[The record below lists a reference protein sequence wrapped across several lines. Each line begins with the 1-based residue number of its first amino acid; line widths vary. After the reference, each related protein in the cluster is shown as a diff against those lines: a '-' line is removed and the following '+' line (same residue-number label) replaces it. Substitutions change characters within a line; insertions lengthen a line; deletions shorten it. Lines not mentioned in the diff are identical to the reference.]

1 MITFLTNEVY
11 NGNSNNAK
19 SFLDEVY
26 DVAQE
31 IARLIREID
40 KEALIAWVKEKS
52 KELVNKTRDRFR
64 LN

>member
-1 MITFLTNEVY
+1 
-11 NGNSNNAK
+11 
-19 SFLDEVY
+19 
-26 DVAQE
+26 VAQE

-40 KEALIAWVKEKS
+40 KEALITWVKEKS

>member
-11 NGNSNNAK
+11 NGNANNAK

>member
-1 MITFLTNEVY
+1 
-11 NGNSNNAK
+11 
-19 SFLDEVY
+19 
-26 DVAQE
+26 VAQE